1 MIVRARCEEADR
13 SVLSLNSASKI
24 LTTLNQQLLAPP
36 KLFSIWSV
44 ANAPDALEDFSASN
58 KQRFIRSWSRG
69 SYTYGVRTALNLP
82 D

>member
-13 SVLSLNSASKI
+13 SVLSLNSASK
-24 LTTLNQQLLAPP
+24 TALNQQLLAPP